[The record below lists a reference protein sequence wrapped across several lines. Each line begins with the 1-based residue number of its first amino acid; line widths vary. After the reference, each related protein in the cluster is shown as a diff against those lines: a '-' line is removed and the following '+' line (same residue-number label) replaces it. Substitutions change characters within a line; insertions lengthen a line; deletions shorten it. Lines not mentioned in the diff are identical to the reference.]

1 MAPMIRAVPTAQE
14 WFIVHM
20 HEQSGKAAP
29 LILRINIRSACIQAY
44 RQHEQDVSF
53 EVPVSDIEH
62 ISPDFS
68 SARPDLH
75 IRRHSSPAA
84 VVVFSFESDRKRD
97 NFFIFVSKLRRAPV
111 DDLGELLC
119 TVFYG
124 GTFVESSMMGMKHM
138 SHPAVVHGSDI
149 IVWKSPQD
157 SVPYRI
163 FDLSFA
169 ADDAD
174 AILQIF
180 KEGSGHSFTISTP
193 GAKETYSVASA
204 GEREIVRTALT
215 MACSYRYLPPE
226 HADDV
231 EQELARR
238 TSIIELAEGVEVGNA
253 GHATDILAT
262 LRAKVSLNKR
272 RFADGDFD
280 LDLSYVLPQ
289 VIAMGFPSE
298 GKEAMY
304 RNPMSEVKR
313 FLSSRHSLAN
323 CRVYNLCSER
333 SYDAQQFEGNV
344 VTIPFDDHN
353 PPLFEQVLQFCTDCH
368 QWYVPP
374 HPSAALAPS

>member
-1 MAPMIRAVPTAQE
+1 
-14 WFIVHM
+14 M
-20 HEQSGKAAP
+20 HEGSGKAAP
-29 LILRINIRSACIQAY
+29 LILRVNIRSARIQAY
-44 RQHEQDVSF
+44 KGHEQEVSF
-53 EVPVSDIEH
+53 EVPVEDIEH

-68 SARPDLH
+68 SARSDIH
-75 IRRHSSPAA
+75 IRRRSSPAA
-84 VVVFSFESDRKRD
+84 VVVFSFPSDRKRD
-97 NFFIFVSKLRRAPV
+97 NFFIFISKLRRLPAE
-111 DDLGELLC
+111 DLGELLC

-138 SHPAVVHGSDI
+138 SHPAVVHGSDL

-157 SVPYRI
+157 SVPAKI

-169 ADDAD
+169 ADDAG
-174 AILQIF
+174 AMLQVF
-180 KEGSGHSFTISTP
+180 KEGSGHSFSISTP
-193 GAKETYSVASA
+193 QAKEIYSVATA
-204 GEREIVRTALT
+204 QEREIVRTALT

-231 EQELARR
+231 EQELERR
-238 TSIIELAEGVEVGNA
+238 KSVIELAEDVGVGNP
-253 GHATDILAT
+253 GHAGDILST

-298 GKEAMY
+298 GKEALY

-313 FLSSRHSLAN
+313 FLSSRHGLGN

-333 SYDAQQFEGNV
+333 SYDVQQFEGNV
-344 VTIPFDDHN
+344 VSIPFDDHN
-353 PPLFEQVLQFCTDCH
+353 PPLMQQVLQFCTDCH
-368 QWYVPP
+368 QWCVPTP
-374 HPSAALAPS
+374 PLPPNS